1 MDFAQCG
8 NTIELTSPN
17 INSPISKL
25 SSPTSMASVS
35 NIASRYLEALEDS
48 TPRRR
53 PLATTLK
60 LNSKTNLHAKKDS
73 PDLEDMARQMN
84 IDTPSRSPLL
94 RASFDTPSATIS
106 SFKTSPKSRSS
117 SKTVAPM
124 TPSGRR
130 SPTGP
135 NDKSA
140 KGYEYLC
147 RIATIKN
154 WLEAVLQEKIAQEP
168 AELIAYIQNGIY
180 LAKLANVFL
189 PVKKAA
195 YTNDLKLEFRH
206 TENINRF
213 FRLLQYLNIPDLF
226 RFELTDLYDAKDIPK
241 VWFCLHAMS
250 YIINQMDA
258 SYPSIE
264 NLVGKL
270 EFSDDDIKI
279 ATRALVGHH
288 LPNFASADNSTSSDG
303 HNSYINKTLNMQSP
317 TKLALPPRLP
327 ISSPDPNPFRDQSSV
342 NLLLEP
348 YELNSVRKPDLSAAI
363 LKTPERSPTRRF
375 AAEHSIRSTSPGLRS
390 PIVHKPKSVTDGHSS
405 QLATHDVNIIKL
417 QALSKGALFR
427 YKMFVDKIML
437 RSYDSELTEFF
448 SIIRG
453 TLTRKRTVHRHRD
466 ELRLYEQEIATL
478 QSVARSN
485 LLRRFLNYNFGPE
498 DEKSI
503 KKTQNLVRGHLV
515 RCRFRNMKTDLQN
528 NESNLL
534 QLQCII
540 RGKDIHKRVSS
551 TASNRVYIEPSVI
564 ALQSIARRALY
575 HRQTNKSIVSRLD
588 DKEVTS
594 LQSVIRGGQSRNIVR
609 VCLRSLSRERNILK
623 ELQSIGR
630 GAILRTRLCNNV
642 LITLLGEDVKM
653 NELFAKARG
662 NFLRRQVNYK
672 KAVLEVVAESEIIPI
687 QTMFRGI
694 LLRFRQDVDME
705 DIYEGV
711 DSVITLQAKI
721 RANKVSKEMKLM
733 ENYYTE
739 NLDLVI
745 KAQSILK
752 SKYTQTAYKAL
763 INMKNPPVS
772 VVRKFAYLL
781 SNSGT
786 DFQEEMELSKL
797 KDVILEKS
805 KNNEELELLIENLDI
820 KLSLLDKNKISIE
833 DFMKQNNKFKAY
845 KPIQPK
851 TMNVK
856 RLDKLNTSARKR
868 IELYLSMFYFLQ
880 TKPIYWIRLFKYHP
894 GCERDEFM
902 KTLQYQILLVYP
914 IGRGSVNSHSREEFF
929 LLKFIC
935 SLMETDMTRSTNIA
949 DITKAKSAFWVD
961 YVVDFNNHLYQRTH
975 LKQIFGKIVSRVID
989 DDELTFESD
998 PSIIYNH
1005 IREKETRIHG
1015 SSSKKINVTPQEA
1028 ISDEE
1033 VSAAFVRNLMAL
1045 REAATDSLELVQK
1058 SVSEIPLHVRIL
1070 ANQAYQLSTVNF
1082 PDHSEQQHL
1091 AVAGVILIK
1100 LYFNNILQFPGNFG
1114 YFTKEPYSAAVKS
1127 PSALDENLKHLSR
1140 VLLQMFSMKPFT
1152 DNFMK
1157 PLNDYVV
1164 SCVET
1169 VRVVIKEVINVK
1181 LLEIEYE
1188 MNDYDD
1194 IVSHSKPQ
1202 LTMKVSDMIAV
1213 EKMITRNLDVV
1224 APSLDDQLYTIVSE
1238 LNEMVNSADD
1248 FVTLTEMGSITLT
1261 LSPKTQEDTVADS
1274 KVRQLLTQAKRC
1286 LLYIIRVQDGDDLLE
1301 LFIHGIKPF
1310 HEEKF
1315 RKIIDSENDGSGNS
1329 YEVNPYGKSFLG
1341 DLTKM
1346 SYIDLK
1352 KLALKVILQLES
1364 LETVTRKNS
1373 FQELLNLIVVDI
1385 KTKDS
1390 QRVSRKSQ
1398 LKIANQTV
1406 SKLLEKEIFLTR
1418 QLKDYELHI
1427 EKVLGELQLKPKEKK
1442 IFNIIP
1448 VFSKQY
1454 FYHRQL
1460 RKNNR
1465 LPKFGSYKYSV
1476 KRLMD
1481 QEIIKDIGGDL
1492 FGKGASSSKL
1502 DFMFS
1507 CHTLG
1512 TFVIEAAN
1520 GSVTIPGACGSITLD
1535 QLLDHQYENKKTWE
1549 MFNGMVT
1556 FDTENL
1562 SALIFRKFYDIKKD

>member
-1 MDFAQCG
+1 
-8 NTIELTSPN
+8 
-17 INSPISKL
+17 
-25 SSPTSMASVS
+25 MAR

-48 TPRRR
+48 TPHRR
-53 PLATTLK
+53 PLASTLK
-60 LNSKTNLHAKKDS
+60 FNSKTNLHAKKDS
-73 PDLEDMARQMN
+73 PDLEDLARQMN
-84 IDTPSRSPLL
+84 IDTPSRSPLFHT
-94 RASFDTPSATIS
+94 SFDTPSATVS
-106 SFKTSPKSRSS
+106 SFKTSPKSRSGSGHASAHPVTPYGKS
-117 SKTVAPM
+117 SAP
-124 TPSGRR
+124 TKPCE
-130 SPTGP
+130 
-135 NDKSA
+135 KSS

-147 RIATIKN
+147 RITAIKN
-154 WLEAVLQEKIAQEP
+154 WLEAVLREPIAQD
-168 AELIAYIQNGIY
+168 AALLISYIQNGIY

-189 PVKKAA
+189 PLKKTVYA
-195 YTNDLKLEFRH
+195 NDRKLEFRH

-213 FRLLQYLNIPDLF
+213 FALLQYLNIPDLF
-226 RFELTDLYDAKDIPK
+226 RFELTDLYDAKDVPK
-241 VWFCLHAMS
+241 VWFCLHATS
-250 YIINQMDA
+250 YIIHQMDA
-258 SYPSIE
+258 LYPSIE

-270 EFSDDDIKI
+270 EFSENDLKT
-279 ATRALVGHH
+279 ANRALVGHH
-288 LPNFASADNSTSSDG
+288 LPNFASADNGNSTDG
-303 HNSYINKTLNMQSP
+303 GNSYINKTLTMQSP
-317 TKLALPPRLP
+317 TKLVLPPTLP
-327 ISSPDPNPFRDQSSV
+327 ISSPNVPNPFRDQSSAT
-342 NLLLEP
+342 LLLT
-348 YELNSVRKPDLSAAI
+348 YELNSVRKPNLSA
-363 LKTPERSPTRRF
+363 LQKTPEASPTKSL
-375 AAEHSIRSTSPGLRS
+375 AAKDLSQYGRSQVSHGSSP
-390 PIVHKPKSVTDGHSS
+390 VAYKPVSVTQSHST
-405 QLATHDVNIIKL
+405 QLVSHDINIIKL

-466 ELRLYEQEIATL
+466 DLRLYEQKIRAL
-478 QSVARSN
+478 QGIARSK
-485 LLRRFLNYNFGPE
+485 LLRRFLAHSFSAE
-498 DEKSI
+498 DENSVNRIQNIIRGSIARSRLRNVRNGLKS
-503 KKTQNLVRGHLV
+503 
-515 RCRFRNMKTDLQN
+515 
-528 NESNLL
+528 NESSLL

-540 RGKDIHKRVSS
+540 RAKDIHRRVSKVS
-551 TASNRVYIEPSVI
+551 TNRAHIEDSIIDV
-564 ALQSIARRALY
+564 QSFARRALY

-588 DKEVTS
+588 EEEVTN
-594 LQSVIRGGQSRNIVR
+594 LQSLIRGGQARDQVR
-609 VCLRSLSRERNILK
+609 ICLRTLSRERNILK

-653 NELFAKARG
+653 NELFAKVRG
-662 NFLRRQVNYK
+662 NSVRRQVEYK
-672 KAVLEVVAESEIIPI
+672 KAVLEVVAENEITPI
-687 QTMFRGI
+687 QTIFRGI
-694 LLRFRQDVDME
+694 LLRFRRDIDME
-705 DIYEGV
+705 DIYEHV
-711 DSVITLQAKI
+711 ESIITLQAKI
-721 RANKVSKEMKLM
+721 RANRVSKDMKQLD
-733 ENYYTE
+733 EYYAD
-739 NLDLVI
+739 NLDRVI
-745 KAQSILK
+745 TAQSILK
-752 SKYTQTAYKAL
+752 SKYIQSAYRAL

-781 SNSGT
+781 SNSGA
-786 DFQEEMELSKL
+786 DYQEEMELTKF
-797 KDVILEKS
+797 KDLILEKS
-805 KNNEELELLIENLDI
+805 KNNEDLELLIENLDI

-833 DFMKQNNKFKAY
+833 DFMKQNNKFKPY

-851 TMNVK
+851 TMNMK
-856 RLDKLNTSARKR
+856 NLEKLKASARKR

-880 TKPIYWIRLFKYHP
+880 TNPTYWMRLYKEHP
-894 GCERDEFM
+894 GNERDEFI
-902 KTLQYQILLVYP
+902 TNLHHQILLVYP
-914 IGRGSVNSHSREEFF
+914 LHKGSVSSHSREEFF
-929 LLKFIC
+929 FLKFIC
-935 SLMETDMTRSTNIA
+935 SLMENDMTRSRNIA
-949 DITKAKSAFWVD
+949 DITKAKSALWVD
-961 YVVDFNNHLYQRTH
+961 FMVDFNNHVYQRTH
-975 LKQIFGKIVSRVID
+975 LKQIFGKIVSRIID
-989 DDELTFESD
+989 DDEVAFESN

-1005 IREKETRIHG
+1005 IREKETKVHG
-1015 SSSKKINVTPQEA
+1015 SSSKKMVVTPQEA
-1028 ISDEE
+1028 INDEE
-1033 VSAAFVRNLMAL
+1033 VSAAFVINLIAL
-1045 REAATDSLELVQK
+1045 REAATDTLEKVQR

-1070 ANQAYQLSTVNF
+1070 ANHAYQLSVVNF
-1082 PDHSEQQHL
+1082 PAHSEQQHL

-1100 LYFNNILQFPGNFG
+1100 HYLNNILQFPENFG
-1114 YFTKEPYSAAVKS
+1114 YTTNDRYS
-1127 PSALDENLKHLSR
+1127 SAIGLPNTLAENLKHLSR

-1157 PLNDYVV
+1157 PLNDFVV
-1164 SCVET
+1164 SCVDT
-1169 VRVVIKEVINVK
+1169 TRAIIKEVLNVK
-1181 LLEIEYE
+1181 LLEVEYE

-1202 LTMKVSDMIAV
+1202 LTMRVSDMIAV

-1224 APSLDDQLYTIVSE
+1224 APSLDDQLHTIANE
-1238 LNEMVNSADD
+1238 LNEVVNSADD
-1248 FVTLTEMGSITLT
+1248 FVTLTEMGSVTLT

-1274 KVRQLLTQAKRC
+1274 KVRQLLAQAKRC

-1301 LFIHGIKPF
+1301 LFIHGIKPI

-1315 RKIIDSENDGSGNS
+1315 RKIIDTEKDGSCNDN
-1329 YEVNPYGKSFLG
+1329 EMNPYRKSSLG
-1341 DLTKM
+1341 DLTNM

-1364 LETVTRKNS
+1364 LEIVTRKNS

-1406 SKLLEKEIFLTR
+1406 NKLLEKEKFLTR

-1427 EKVLGELQLKPKEKK
+1427 EKVLEELQLKPKDKK

-1454 FYHRQL
+1454 FHHRQL

-1465 LPKFGSYKYSV
+1465 LPTFGSYKYSA

-1481 QEIIKDIGGDL
+1481 QDTIKDFGGDL
-1492 FGKGASSSKL
+1492 LGKSASSSKL

-1535 QLLDHQYENKKTWE
+1535 QLLDHQYEKKKTWD